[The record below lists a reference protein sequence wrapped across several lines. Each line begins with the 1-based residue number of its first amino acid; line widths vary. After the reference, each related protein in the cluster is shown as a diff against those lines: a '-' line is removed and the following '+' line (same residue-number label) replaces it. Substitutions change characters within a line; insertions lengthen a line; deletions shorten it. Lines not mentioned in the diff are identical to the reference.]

1 MRWCVCL
8 FKQETAY
15 EVRSGDWSSDV
26 CSSDLTNGK
35 TQDVGTLVLA
45 NFNNLQGL
53 KPVGGNAWA
62 ETSESGQPI
71 LGQPGSNSLATIKGQ
86 PVAESNVDMTQ
97 DQVIMIISQRH
108 YQTNAQTMQTQDQLL
123 QTMLTMTSDKTP
135 SELQLVIRRSS
146 YDLFST
152 NKN

>member
-86 PVAESNVDMTQ
+86 SVEASRSEERRVGKECVRRCSSRWSP
-97 DQVIMIISQRH
+97 
-108 YQTNAQTMQTQDQLL
+108 YQYKIKINH
-123 QTMLTMTSDKTP
+123 
-135 SELQLVIRRSS
+135 S
-146 YDLFST
+146 YQHFYIHT
-152 NKN
+152 